1 MRDPCLHELGLDTC
15 RKLLE
20 LLRSERAMV
29 LQHRQVHLQT
39 ASRTS
44 MGSLVRQPQ
53 VARIPDQPGGQ
64 WLLQG
69 AALLASWSL

>member
-44 MGSLVRQPQ
+44 MGEPCQ
-53 VARIPDQPGGQ
+53 ATPGG
-64 WLLQG
+64 
-69 AALLASWSL
+69 AHS